1 MLLETSMKSF
11 IRFDTSDGVPGMP
24 ERDEVHIWQIPLH
37 EGDPEGL
44 LVHLTSEEQQRACR
58 LRLDRVRWQFVRA
71 RAGLRTVLGGYL
83 DRPAADVPIRTAPTG
98 RPELAEGCCGGF
110 DFNLT
115 HSESVGLVAVSCGGR
130 VGVDVERVRVI
141 AERDNLVR
149 RFFAPAEQDR
159 FFGLD
164 AADRQE
170 AFFQAWTRKEAI
182 LKAVGRGVASLD
194 CCEVAFGPG
203 AEAAVLRLEGDDEAH
218 LRWQMHVWEPR
229 AGYRAAAV
237 AEKI

>member
-1 MLLETSMKSF
+1 MKSF
-11 IRFDTSDGVPGMP
+11 VRFDTSDDRPNMP
-24 ERDEVHIWQIPLH
+24 TRDEVHIWQIPLH
-37 EGDPEGL
+37 EGDPADL
-44 LVHLTSEEQQRACR
+44 LVHLTGEEQQRACR
-58 LRLDRVRWQFVRA
+58 LRLDRVRWQFIRA
-71 RAGLRTVLGGYL
+71 RAGLRKVLAGYL
-83 DRPAADVPIRTAPTG
+83 DRAAADVPIRAAPTG

-130 VGVDVERVRVI
+130 VGVDVECVRVI

-149 RFFAPAEQDR
+149 RFFAPAERDH

-194 CCEVAFGPG
+194 CCEVGFGPG
-203 AEAAVLRLEGDDEAH
+203 SEAAVRRLEGDREAH
-218 LRWQMHVWEPR
+218 LRWQMHVWEPL
-229 AGYRAAAV
+229 AGYRAAV
-237 AEKI
+237 VVEKI